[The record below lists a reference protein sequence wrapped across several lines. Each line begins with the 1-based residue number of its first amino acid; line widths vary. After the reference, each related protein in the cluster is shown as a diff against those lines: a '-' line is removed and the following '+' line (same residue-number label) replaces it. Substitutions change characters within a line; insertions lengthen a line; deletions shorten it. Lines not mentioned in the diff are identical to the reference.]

1 MSDGQMRNSLERKR
15 KLDQDLSNMSSQDWN
30 DLVSK
35 SNELLDQ
42 IQQENL
48 NLYQEQLEKELDEM
62 ENAIRERNLAKALYY
77 RAPAENYLK
86 LINFDKIF
94 IH

>member
-1 MSDGQMRNSLERKR
+1 MSDGQMHNSLERKR
-15 KLDQDLSNMSSQDWN
+15 KLEQDLSNMLSQDWN

-35 SNELLDQ
+35 SNELIDQ

-62 ENAIRERNLAKALYY
+62 ENAIREKNLEGALYH
-77 RAPAENYLK
+77 RAAAENYLK
-86 LINFDKIF
+86 LLNLR
-94 IH
+94 

>member
-1 MSDGQMRNSLERKR
+1 MSDGQMHNSLERKR

-62 ENAIRERNLAKALYY
+62 ENAIRERNLEEALYHH
-77 RAPAENYLK
+77 AAAENYLK
-86 LINFDKIF
+86 LLNLR
-94 IH
+94 